1 MKNFLNKYALL
12 CVMLILLLILFM
24 VEKKMAIRVIKL
36 SSLSVKEMLMVIPP
50 IFLML
55 GLLDTWVSKE
65 KMARFMGKG
74 SGLKGILLALFIGS
88 AAAGPLYG
96 AFPVA
101 SVLMKKG
108 VKFSNILIFIG
119 AWSTTKLPMFLFE
132 MVSMGKKFAILRLL
146 IDIPGIIIIAN
157 LLIFFLKKTEIEQIY
172 KNNEQIGA

>member
-74 SGLKGILLALFIGS
+74 SG
-88 AAAGPLYG
+88 
-96 AFPVA
+96 
-101 SVLMKKG
+101 
-108 VKFSNILIFIG
+108 
-119 AWSTTKLPMFLFE
+119 
-132 MVSMGKKFAILRLL
+132 
-146 IDIPGIIIIAN
+146 
-157 LLIFFLKKTEIEQIY
+157 
-172 KNNEQIGA
+172 